1 MADLPKQWA
10 LTPVKCCWD
19 AILCK
24 ELYRVT
30 SERPSGG
37 QCVGQ
42 AHVTDECSKGRRYR
56 VTEKVVELRS
66 GWLQDQGCNFRDLPL
81 SSTLSSQP
89 HSGSVFWQGDSR
101 VWKDLNK
108 LILQRCRR
116 SLFFFRWN
124 SYNIKL
130 IVLQWSVQWYLGHL
144 HVVQPSPL
152 SSCKTFSS
160 LPKETLYPVSSHLPF
175 FPSPWPLATT
185 DLLSISI
192 DEHVWIFIW
201 MESYNIWLFISV
213 FTCHKI
219 LAVYSSCGM

>member
-1 MADLPKQWA
+1 MNTVLSC
-10 LTPVKCCWD
+10 PVGPLLSLFSHHCHYHHHRHHHHCD
-19 AILCK
+19 QPDRR
-24 ELYRVT
+24 RVNICHFHPPNT
-30 SERPSGG
+30 SPFSLIFLREWPLGFER
-37 QCVGQ
+37 
-42 AHVTDECSKGRRYR
+42 TWINWFFKD
-56 VTEKVVELRS
+56 VEE
-66 GWLQDQGCNFRDLPL
+66 
-81 SSTLSSQP
+81 
-89 HSGSVFWQGDSR
+89 VF
-101 VWKDLNK
+101 
-108 LILQRCRR
+108 
-116 SLFFFRWN
+116 FFFRWN

-130 IVLQWSVQWYLGHL
+130 TVLQWSVQWYLGHL

-201 MESYNIWLFISV
+201 MESYSIWLFISV